1 MRGMWAIAGAALL
14 CAGCATLPDAEPA
27 KAFILKDEKPQY
39 SFSYEA
45 AADVMEL
52 PGLPG
57 VVAKDAAKQHAQLIK
72 DNAQLRKDLPDDP
85 RDVQLYYEA
94 SWTRAGDAGG
104 LASAEMNM
112 SAYGGGA
119 HPITGFSSRIVDKST
134 GARLRL
140 SDLFVKPVAETG
152 LPAALCKGVA
162 DEKAARET
170 PVDNLGEP
178 LACDGK
184 NPNVRM
190 DGPVVF
196 VTSTEAGKAAGLR
209 FLFGPYEVGSYA
221 EGPYVIDVPLTAF
234 AKDLKP
240 KYAAGFGGAPSPD
253 DPANPEDN
261 PEEPAQPDAAPN

>member
-1 MRGMWAIAGAALL
+1 MWAIAGAALL

-85 RDVQLYYEA
+85 RDVQVYYEA